1 MIGEAS
7 AVCRGGSFTEQ
18 VRPMK
23 ADRKS
28 SHWGLSEPAP
38 VSLATA
44 EQSIGR
50 AIEISCSPSGRSSR
64 RGPCVA
70 SVCCGGLA
78 GCESTA
84 GAGWR
89 WCQARER
96 GESVGD
102 PPQHHPLLLRPF
114 ITQSVGSRA
123 APDTWHTI
131 LAPAPDM
138 ASGGQV

>member
-1 MIGEAS
+1 MCAEGAFI
-7 AVCRGGSFTEQ
+7 EQ
-18 VRPMK
+18 VRPVK

-44 EQSIGR
+44 EQSIGQ
-50 AIEISCSPSGRSSR
+50 AIEISCSPSRRSSC

-84 GAGWR
+84 GKGWR
-89 WCQARER
+89 
-96 GESVGD
+96 
-102 PPQHHPLLLRPF
+102 
-114 ITQSVGSRA
+114 
-123 APDTWHTI
+123 
-131 LAPAPDM
+131 
-138 ASGGQV
+138 